1 MNSLFDSFGKDV
13 LTTFSTTIFIEI
25 LVMVAGFGWW
35 KFPFNIEFCCGY
47 GNVLICFG
55 LLRSDC
61 KWSL

>member
-1 MNSLFDSFGKDV
+1 

-35 KFPFNIEFCCGY
+35 KFPFNIEFCYGY

-55 LLRSDC
+55 LLHSDC